1 MTGRDPC
8 IIQGFWPEPET
19 GVTTIET
26 LEQLAALYGEAG
38 AISRTKEVHQLTP
51 EYRRWI
57 ESAPFVALAT
67 SGPGGLDCSP
77 RGDRAG
83 ELLHVLDSKTLAVPD
98 RRGNNRLDTL
108 RNIVVDSRVALLF
121 LIPGIDETLRING
134 RAVVSTDPPLI
145 ARFTK
150 DGKSPRTVI
159 VVSIESVY
167 FQCAR
172 ALKRAALW
180 ACTEHRDL
188 SHVPTAGEMIKAID
202 LLFEADAYDAALS
215 ERQSSTL
222 Y

>member
-1 MTGRDPC
+1 MRGSL
-8 IIQGFWPEPET
+8 IQGLGQEPER

-26 LEQLAALYGEAG
+26 IEQLEALYGEPG
-38 AISRTKEVHQLTP
+38 AISLTKEVQQLTP

-57 ESAPFVALAT
+57 EAAPFLALAT

-77 RGDRAG
+77 RGDPAG
-83 ELLHVLDSKTLAVPD
+83 ELLHVLDSKTLVIPD
-98 RRGNNRLDTL
+98 RRGNNRMDTL
-108 RNIVVDSRVALLF
+108 RNIVADPRVALLF

-134 RAVVSTDPPLI
+134 RAAVSADPAFI

-150 DGKSPRTVI
+150 SGRPPRTVI
-159 VVSIESVY
+159 IVSIESVY

-172 ALKRAALW
+172 ALKRAGLW
-180 ACTEHRDL
+180 APPERRDL
-188 SHVPTAGEMIKAID
+188 SNVPTAGEMIRAID
-202 LLFEADAYDAALS
+202 PRFEAGAYDATLS